1 MRKKQV
7 RMIMNKLLEESL
19 EQVDLE
25 EEINTLLT
33 QINST
38 LDSIKFDVYSR
49 QVTTYGKVG
58 LLKSLITNI
67 IVKILQLEYLPM
79 ETFAQQVHL
88 KPDTV
93 RRKLKAGELLGVM
106 LRDKW
111 YVKRSELWHFPEY
124 LEDLQDQE

>member
-1 MRKKQV
+1 MV
-7 RMIMNKLLEESL
+7 MNKLLEESL

-25 EEINTLLT
+25 EEVNTLLT
-33 QINST
+33 QIHST

-67 IVKILQLEYLPM
+67 IGNILQLEYLPM

>member
-1 MRKKQV
+1 MV
-7 RMIMNKLLEESL
+7 LNKLLEESMD
-19 EQVDLE
+19 QVDLE
-25 EEINTLLT
+25 EEVNTLFT
-33 QINST
+33 QIQST
-38 LDSIKFDVYSR
+38 LDSIKFDVNAR

-67 IVKILQLEYLPM
+67 IVRILQLEYLPM
-79 ETFAQQVHL
+79 EAFAQQVHL

-106 LRDKW
+106 LREKW

-124 LEDLQDQE
+124 LEDPQSEE